1 MDFRPYGFTKVAVNS
16 MVQGLAYLFKKEGI
30 RVNAVAQG
38 VTASDMTCDS
48 GTLTVVWTYQIP
60 NEDGTVTE
68 QTAERSYDVPFTV
81 Q

>member
-1 MDFRPYGFTKVAVNS
+1 MTKEFDGEYPAVSCTFILKGSNGTTYASGSHNGNS
-16 MVQGLAYLFKKEGI
+16 VT
-30 RVNAVAQG
+30 

-68 QTAERSYDVPFTV
+68 QTAEKSYDVPFTE